1 MPLTFAG
8 DVMMLVQGAICGLL
22 CALVGLRVRS
32 VSGSRGR
39 WSAQVRA
46 HGQNRDRTWAHGR
59 PQCQYPWG
67 VHCRLHTLSVLCSC
81 AVVALLPALYA
92 CRQIAREVVKW
103 CCGGLPPPGKG
114 PSPAV
119 WGEGLYRLSLDAVD
133 VRATGCRTL
142 RVPKWVRLVAP
153 LPLLEV
159 GEDLGLCGPGSS
171 LFRYRRWPRFEIVRP
186 SGLGLQDRA
195 GCAAS
200 GGRVALPPGS
210 RLCCFVLA
218 FRLLFSWAWP
228 STWAPFLV
236 WVWGCAAS
244 GSVSPLLIVST
255 RRYPLG
261 ALSSLMLHL

>member
-1 MPLTFAG
+1 MAPAAVDADQRRPRRRSGHLHKTGTETGYMTGTNAG
-8 DVMMLVQGAICGLL
+8 DIRG
-22 CALVGLRVRS
+22 VRC
-32 VSGSRGR
+32 
-39 WSAQVRA
+39 
-46 HGQNRDRTWAHGR
+46 R
-59 PQCQYPWG
+59 PQA
-67 VHCRLHTLSVLCSC
+67 LSVLRSC
-81 AVVALLPALYA
+81 AVVELLPSLYE
-92 CRQIAREVVKW
+92 CRLLSLMVVEW

-228 STWAPFLV
+228 STWAPFPV